1 MNLLWHYPMQVENI
15 HNYYFLNN
23 IVYLCLGRH
32 EIIKTK
38 YSVLILKSVLGNS
51 KIVPMI

>member
-1 MNLLWHYPMQVENI
+1 MALPNADKNI
-15 HNYYFLNN
+15 HNYFLNN